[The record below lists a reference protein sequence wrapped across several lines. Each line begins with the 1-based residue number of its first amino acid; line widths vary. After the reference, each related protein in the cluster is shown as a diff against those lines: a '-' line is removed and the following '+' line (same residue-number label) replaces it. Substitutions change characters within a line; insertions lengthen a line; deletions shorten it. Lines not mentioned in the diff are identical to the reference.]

1 MHRHRTLLAQALALV
16 VAAAAGGCESGSSR
30 EQGPGPGGPV
40 IGLEPDLRIGVVEG
54 AEELQFGAI
63 GALALDSAGAVYV
76 GDRDNYEV
84 RKFDRNGEF
93 QLRFG
98 GRGEGPGDLGVIRGL
113 AVLNGERVA
122 VVDITNR
129 RVSLFDGSTGHFLD
143 SWPAFPS
150 LVWTDRLI
158 RRRREGGAYL
168 GIRAE
173 VPADGSP
180 VVWPRPVYEARDSDG
195 VLLDTIWAP
204 ERYIDGCG
212 TPSSRGV
219 RSGYWEDYRVRYAPK
234 VVWTISSA
242 GDLLIGCPRRMKF
255 DVIKPGGERIRSQE
269 IPYDP
274 VPIAPDEI
282 SWFREVVAGSIERTR
297 RMNAAANVS
306 PDNWIA
312 HPDEESLGYEYPETK
327 AAFKSIVVADNG
339 TLWVR
344 LSPPGVEYDLPA
356 GARSPASGNTY
367 WGNGPGAT
375 FEVFSGRGEYLGRA
389 ELPMDVWSDP
399 DEPVSVPPV
408 ITRDYLWAVTLDSL
422 NVQYVTRFR
431 INWAVGTGD

>member
-143 SWPAFPS
+143 SLAGVS
-150 LVWTDRLI
+150 VACVDRPLDQAAA
-158 RRRREGGAYL
+158 GGW
-168 GIRAE
+168 GI
-173 VPADGSP
+173 PGH
-180 VVWPRPVYEARDSDG
+180 
-195 VLLDTIWAP
+195 
-204 ERYIDGCG
+204 
-212 TPSSRGV
+212 SSRGS
-219 RSGYWEDYRVRYAPK
+219 R
-234 VVWTISSA
+234 
-242 GDLLIGCPRRMKF
+242 
-255 DVIKPGGERIRSQE
+255 
-269 IPYDP
+269 
-274 VPIAPDEI
+274 
-282 SWFREVVAGSIERTR
+282 
-297 RMNAAANVS
+297 
-306 PDNWIA
+306 
-312 HPDEESLGYEYPETK
+312 
-327 AAFKSIVVADNG
+327 
-339 TLWVR
+339 
-344 LSPPGVEYDLPA
+344 
-356 GARSPASGNTY
+356 
-367 WGNGPGAT
+367 
-375 FEVFSGRGEYLGRA
+375 
-389 ELPMDVWSDP
+389 
-399 DEPVSVPPV
+399 
-408 ITRDYLWAVTLDSL
+408 
-422 NVQYVTRFR
+422 
-431 INWAVGTGD
+431 